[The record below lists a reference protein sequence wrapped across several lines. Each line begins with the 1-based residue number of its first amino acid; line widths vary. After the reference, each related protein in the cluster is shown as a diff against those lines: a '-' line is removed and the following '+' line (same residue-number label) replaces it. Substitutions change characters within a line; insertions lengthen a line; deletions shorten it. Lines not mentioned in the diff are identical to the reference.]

1 MHLPLPYLQ
10 WVRLIWSALHG
21 KRRDSVSNACNI
33 AKSRTGRPPHPHVN
47 GEVGGGVFGSRR
59 EEPGNGAIIIVEIS
73 RCDYYVEESIV
84 RDDTTGD
91 QVAIGPGSAGRG
103 LRQGH

>member
-1 MHLPLPYLQ
+1 MG
-10 WVRLIWSALHG
+10 REE
-21 KRRDSVSNACNI
+21 I
-33 AKSRTGRPPHPHVN
+33 AHATSQSLGPPHPHVN
-47 GEVGGGVFGSRR
+47 GEWGVCAIGSRR
-59 EEPGNGAIIIVEIS
+59 EEPGNRAS
-73 RCDYYVEESIV
+73 RCVEESIV